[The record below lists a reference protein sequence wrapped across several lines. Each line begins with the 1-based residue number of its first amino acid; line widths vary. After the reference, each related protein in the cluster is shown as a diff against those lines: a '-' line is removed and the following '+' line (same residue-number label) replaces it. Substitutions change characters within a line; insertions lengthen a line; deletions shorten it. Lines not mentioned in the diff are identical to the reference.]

1 MILYDLI
8 LLGLLT
14 VVYGTSNL
22 CDTNGAP
29 VAVGPNEVAIFAGLA
44 LARATT
50 TTTTTTAA
58 TTTTAIATINGN
70 DIATVPSAFHSVSAS
85 MHDKQHSLVFRC
97 RGNKDALLPSTGVVS
112 SSAGASNSSS
122 SSSSITLAEF
132 YEQFKLSHRSVNEE
146 IPPASNAATATTT
159 ATTTPV
165 TATATTATTTDANG
179 ATATAATATAVSFPI
194 AAPDPPPD
202 ISVAPIIVITVRV
215 IDQGPNEMSFTIRE
229 TTPINRILK
238 SFSARMGIPME
249 SLRFMFQGK
258 RLHGRDDYTAKTYK
272 MKDGD
277 QIDVHLE
284 AAGD

>member
-1 MILYDLI
+1 MFLYDLI

-50 TTTTTTAA
+50 TSTTAA
-58 TTTTAIATINGN
+58 TATINGN

-112 SSAGASNSSS
+112 SSAGASSSNSSS

-159 ATTTPV
+159 ATTTPA

-179 ATATAATATAVSFPI
+179 ATATAATAATATAVYFPI

-202 ISVAPIIVITVRV
+202 ISVAPIRVITVLV
-215 IDQGPNEMSFTIRE
+215 IDQGLNVIFFKIHE
-229 TTPINRILK
+229 TTRINRIK
-238 SFSARMGIPME
+238 EAYSARMGIPME
-249 SLRFMFQGK
+249 SFRFMFEGQ
-258 RLHGRDDYTAKTYK
+258 RLYECDDYTAKTYE
-272 MKDGD
+272 MEDGD
-277 QIDVHLE
+277 QIEVCLE
-284 AAGD
+284 IKGD